1 MSRRAPWTA
10 NESRRFPRL
19 GLGVGPVSLVARVGQ
34 APLPRVS
41 RGGRCAEWVCPSWPA
56 VAEQEVSLAQAGC
69 VADTSP
75 RAGRRQR
82 RLTWLLE
89 VAPGL
94 WLGAGSR
101 GEVLRARSHA
111 VQAQYA
117 LTPQWWAAAARSPEQ
132 APCHRNIRSVATTYW
147 MEEESCMAQ
156 RLEAACRADAGVWG
170 SAAPVKCC
178 RAACCGAGGARTPGR
193 SAGGWLLLQVVDCAE
208 ACGGCVEGPRSCA
221 AA

>member
-1 MSRRAPWTA
+1 MGTLRPRPVCPPVERATAHPRFQPGGLVLRPGARRQGSVASLRLAAQTPQRRQSLGASLLAAGGLAAVSRRAPWTA
-10 NESRRFPRL
+10 NKSRRFPRL

-56 VAEQEVSLAQAGC
+56 AAEQEVSLAQAGC

-101 GEVLRARSHA
+101 G
-111 VQAQYA
+111 
-117 LTPQWWAAAARSPEQ
+117 
-132 APCHRNIRSVATTYW
+132 
-147 MEEESCMAQ
+147 
-156 RLEAACRADAGVWG
+156 
-170 SAAPVKCC
+170 
-178 RAACCGAGGARTPGR
+178 
-193 SAGGWLLLQVVDCAE
+193 
-208 ACGGCVEGPRSCA
+208 VEL
-221 AA
+221 